1 MTTDSARPFGD
12 AGNPPG
18 VEVLSLRGI
27 TENEQ
32 RPFAHLARAID
43 DACRSTGFFGIIDH
57 GIPAEMI
64 ERALIVSARF
74 FGLPDAAKNRSRAAA
89 HRVLRRGYV
98 PLGGEAQAAAA
109 AGTATAPATSS
120 PPRSAFSS
128 ARAPPPPPDI
138 RRSEVLETSAGLT
151 IS

>member
-1 MTTDSARPFGD
+1 
-12 AGNPPG
+12 
-18 VEVLSLRGI
+18 
-27 TENEQ
+27 
-32 RPFAHLARAID
+32 
-43 DACRSTGFFGIIDH
+43 
-57 GIPAEMI
+57 MI

>member
-1 MTTDSARPFGD
+1 
-12 AGNPPG
+12 
-18 VEVLSLRGI
+18 
-27 TENEQ
+27 
-32 RPFAHLARAID
+32 
-43 DACRSTGFFGIIDH
+43 
-57 GIPAEMI
+57 MI

-109 AGTATAPATSS
+109 GTATAPATSS